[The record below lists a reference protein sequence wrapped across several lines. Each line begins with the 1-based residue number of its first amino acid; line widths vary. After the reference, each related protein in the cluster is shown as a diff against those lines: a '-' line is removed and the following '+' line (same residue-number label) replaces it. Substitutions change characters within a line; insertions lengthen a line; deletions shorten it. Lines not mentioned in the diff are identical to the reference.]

1 MPPIMWRTAPTV
13 PPPPTIQ
20 QALRAC
26 RGLTVSDLKQDPNL
40 LDALRR
46 LRAATT
52 GVDDVG
58 RAKSASALIIK
69 TTDINAIRGG
79 LTANFVVRDPEMR
92 QQLRYLRSRTQHL
105 KLARDAR
112 KLSAVGEL
120 GRHLPGPPHAA
131 GKPIVASIGNGW
143 VGPHRSMESYRR
155 LTGPGKR

>member
-69 TTDINAIRGG
+69 TTDINAIILIFWR
-79 LTANFVVRDPEMR
+79 E
-92 QQLRYLRSRTQHL
+92 LRIQGIAVHNPSMKIRSG
-105 KLARDAR
+105 D
-112 KLSAVGEL
+112 V
-120 GRHLPGPPHAA
+120 
-131 GKPIVASIGNGW
+131 
-143 VGPHRSMESYRR
+143 HR
-155 LTGPGKR
+155 